1 MHAESLLVKFE
12 FMSLAYEDVIF
23 RLKTLPQVSRIEY
36 QARSPANQ
44 ADFEVWTK
52 RNDVDLPQDLVS
64 FYRQRNGLDACWH
77 FGTEDKVAGRFLLNQ
92 VQDIRVIRVRHKT
105 SDVPF
110 GILSKDSYGTVFI
123 SLSNS
128 LERGSVW
135 FLPGSYSVSMD
146 ITINDLHMLC
156 ESFSSYYRLMSL
168 HFGIICWQYAFVP
181 QLGLPIFTRLLMARF
196 CPDRLSIDLA
206 LAHQLNTDASATVLP
221 ECGQVK
227 FGAGIL
233 ASIS

>member
-1 MHAESLLVKFE
+1 
-12 FMSLAYEDVIF
+12 MSLTYEDVIF
-23 RLKTLPQVSRIEY
+23 RLKTLPQVNKIEY
-36 QARSPANQ
+36 QARGPATQ
-44 ADFEVWTK
+44 TDLESWTK
-52 RNDVDLPQDLVS
+52 RNGIDLPPDLIS

-92 VQDIRVIRVRHKT
+92 VHDIRVIHVRHKT

-110 GILSKDSYGTVFI
+110 GILSKDNFGTVFI
-123 SLSNS
+123 SLSS
-128 LERGSVW
+128 LLERGSVW
-135 FLPGSYSVSMD
+135 FLPGSHSVSMD
-146 ITINDLHMLC
+146 IVIEDLHMLC

-168 HFGIICWQYAFVP
+168 HLGIIYWQYAFVP
-181 QLGLPIFTRLLMARF
+181 HLGLPIVTRLLMARF

-221 ECGQVK
+221 ECSQVR